1 MLVFYGNS
9 YAEELKIEF
18 GVSIKY
24 EQGATIFPASTFI
37 SLRFAGLIIVFGFY
51 SDNQKTSELEDDF

>member
-1 MLVFYGNS
+1 VEMLVFYGKS
-9 YAEELKIEF
+9 YSEELKIEF

-24 EQGATIFPASTFI
+24 EQGATFFPASTFI
-37 SLRFAGLIIVFGFY
+37 SGLIIVFGLY